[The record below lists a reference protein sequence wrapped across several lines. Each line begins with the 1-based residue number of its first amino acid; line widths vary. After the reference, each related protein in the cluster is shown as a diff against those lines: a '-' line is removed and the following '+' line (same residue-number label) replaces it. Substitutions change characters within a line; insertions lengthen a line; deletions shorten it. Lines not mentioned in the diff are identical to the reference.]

1 MDMLLLAL
9 SIGVPLIRFLLF
21 PARTMARGGHRKYLG
36 AVMIVGLMM
45 ALWFGVQSLG
55 TVTADLSGGAAAA
68 TAPAPRPVRP
78 DLDGLAQF

>member
-21 PARTMARGGHRKYLG
+21 PARTMGRGGHRKYLG

-45 ALWFGVQSLG
+45 ALWLGVQSLG
-55 TVTADLSGGAAAA
+55 TITADLAGGHAQAN
-68 TAPAPRPVRP
+68 APAPRPAGP